1 MVSVPFLFF
10 SIWDNK
16 MTSERFTGEESLQQ
30 DLESLSV
37 SKRLVRSVSQK
48 LKKKNLRSGGEE
60 EDDSK
65 GISLRCLTLYGRG
78 GGCKVGADTGDD
90 LGDSCGRRRSN
101 ASEEGKGYN
110 PICGNEETS
119 VDCFSY
125 GMREKFWRKSNRK
138 SQELEAA
145 LQNKS
150 MNVFLPD
157 DILEMCLLRLPF
169 ISLVNAR
176 MVCKKWRNLTLT
188 PRFWRMRQEGS
199 FQRPWLFLFGVVKD
213 GCCSAEIHAFD
224 VSFNQWHKM
233 NSEVL
238 KGRFLFSV
246 AGIHDDVYVVG
257 GCSSIANFG
266 KVDKSSFK
274 THKSVLAFSPLMRM
288 WRKAAPMKH
297 ARSSPILGTY
307 EISSD
312 CLIIRNQQTRGDRR
326 FYRPRVGGVSDVYED
341 PHRLSVRRQFRHSL
355 DENEVTFLPN
365 VKPYKFVK
373 QKSEHSNKDQRRF
386 LLIAVGG
393 LGCWDEPL
401 DSGEIYDSMSNKWT
415 EIQRLPV
422 DFGIACSGVVCNGL
436 FYVYSESDKLA
447 AYDVEKGYWVRI
459 QTSPFPPRVHEYH
472 PKLICCNSRLFML
485 SVSWCEGEGQIGRR
499 NKAVRKL
506 WELDLMPL
514 TWREVSIHPDAPMD
528 WNAAFIADKNSIFG
542 VEMFKIF
549 GQVLDF
555 LTVGDV
561 TDAGIN
567 WSHISRNRL
576 AQELDAASCLTKS
589 MAVVHL

>member
-1 MVSVPFLFF
+1 
-10 SIWDNK
+10 
-16 MTSERFTGEESLQQ
+16 MTSERLTGEESLQQ

-48 LKKKNLRSGGEE
+48 LKKKNHRSGGGEK
-60 EDDSK
+60 DDDR
-65 GISLRCLTLYGRG
+65 GFSLRCLTLYGRG

-101 ASEEGKGYN
+101 ASEEGKGYTL
-110 PICGNEETS
+110 ICGYEETS

-125 GMREKFWRKSNRK
+125 GMREKFWKRTNRK
-138 SQELEAA
+138 SLELEA
-145 LQNKS
+145 NKS

-157 DILEMCLLRLPF
+157 DIVEMCLLRLRF
-169 ISLVNAR
+169 ISLMNAR
-176 MVCKKWRNLTLT
+176 LVCKKWRNLTMT
-188 PRFWRMRQEGS
+188 PRFLRMRQEGS
-199 FQRPWLFLFGVVKD
+199 FQNPWLFLFGVVKD
-213 GCCSAEIHAFD
+213 GCCSAEIHALD
-224 VSFNQWHKM
+224 VSFNQWHKI

-257 GCSSIANFG
+257 GCSSLTNFG

-274 THKSVLAFSPLMRM
+274 THKSVLVFSPLMRT

-326 FYRPRVGGVSDVYED
+326 FYCPRVGGVSDVYED

-365 VKPYKFVK
+365 VKSYKFVK

-386 LLIAVGG
+386 LLIVVGG

-415 EIQRLPV
+415 DIQRLPL
-422 DFGIACSGVVCNGL
+422 DFGIPCSGVVCNGM
-436 FYVYSESDKLA
+436 FYVYSETDKLA

-459 QTSPFPPRVHEYH
+459 QTSPFPTRVHEYH

-485 SVSWCEGEGQIGRR
+485 SVSWCEGEGHIGRR

-506 WELDLMPL
+506 WELDLVYL
-514 TWREVSIHPDAPMD
+514 TWKEVSIHPDAPMD

-555 LTVGDV
+555 LTVGEV
-561 TDAGIN
+561 SDAGIN

-576 AQELDAASCLTKS
+576 PHELDATSCLTKS
-589 MAVVHL
+589 MAVLHL